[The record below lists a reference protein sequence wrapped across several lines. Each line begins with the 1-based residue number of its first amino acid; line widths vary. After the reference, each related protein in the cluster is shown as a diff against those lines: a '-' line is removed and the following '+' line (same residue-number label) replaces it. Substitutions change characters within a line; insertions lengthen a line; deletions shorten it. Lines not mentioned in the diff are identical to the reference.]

1 MKLRVVQPAKHSE
14 CRSRQC
20 KDHFQYHNEYVVSV
34 VEDFLGDQDQDQD
47 QDSFLGDHPR
57 VSPAAV
63 AGAAVHMVCM
73 CCPLLIRVPENVL
86 ISARRVFTKKG
97 TFLSTSHEFK
107 IFYKICTATKLTCS
121 RYSICCKP
129 EPPSAF
135 HILAEEP
142 VNMLVR

>member
-14 CRSRQC
+14 CRCRQC

-73 CCPLLIRVPENVL
+73 RCSLLVRVPVNVL
-86 ISARRVFTKKG
+86 ISARWVFTKRDH
-97 TFLSTSHEFK
+97 F
-107 IFYKICTATKLTCS
+107 
-121 RYSICCKP
+121 
-129 EPPSAF
+129 
-135 HILAEEP
+135 
-142 VNMLVR
+142 

>member
-34 VEDFLGDQDQDQD
+34 VEDFLGEQDQDT
-47 QDSFLGDHPR
+47 FLGDHPR

-86 ISARRVFTKKG
+86 ISVGRVFTKRG
-97 TFLSTSHEFK
+97 LVLSTSQESK
-107 IFYKICTATKLTCS
+107 MIYKICTATKLTCS

-142 VNMLVR
+142 VNALVR